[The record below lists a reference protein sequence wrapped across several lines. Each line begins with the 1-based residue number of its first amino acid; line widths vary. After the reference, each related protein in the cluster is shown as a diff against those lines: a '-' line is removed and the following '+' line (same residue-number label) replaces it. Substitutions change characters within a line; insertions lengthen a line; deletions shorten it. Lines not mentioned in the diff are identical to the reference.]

1 MDKYDEAGFADDATA
16 HESIFETVRQW
27 TAAHVAAAAKLGR
40 ADKAATAKLLKQLER
55 KHSPKQIN
63 AFGPNGSTPL
73 MVKCFQGNA
82 TDVEA
87 LLALGAD
94 PCIEGNIFVIIFGIS
109 LLFSFF

>member
-1 MDKYDEAGFADDATA
+1 MDKYDEAGFAEDATA

-27 TAAHVAAAAKLGR
+27 TAAHVAAAAKLTPGR
-40 ADKAATAKLLKQLER
+40 AEKVATAKLLKTLKK

-94 PCIEGNIFVIIFGIS
+94 PCIEGI
-109 LLFSFF
+109 